1 MLMFLLFWNLF
12 GGIMMVPNA
21 SKRQQRKTSDI
32 SHWSSVSAKRR
43 VSKDFRARN
52 DWGTIWKF
60 ISVFT
65 YPSWP
70 CWICDCHFQ
79 VAMTSNRLDIMMISS
94 YCVSIRM
101 VFRIWG
107 TFHLFPGIKS
117 VLHPRP
123 RHMISGKARWSN
135 GWSLEIRLSNPKID
149 GTVGNL

>member
-1 MLMFLLFWNLF
+1 MTLLGAICWCFFCSETYLEGSWWSQ
-12 GGIMMVPNA
+12 MHPNA
-21 SKRQQRKTSDI
+21 SNEKQVTSAIDRAYRQSEEFQRTSGL
-32 SHWSSVSAKRR
+32 
-43 VSKDFRARN
+43 
-52 DWGTIWKF
+52 GTTGEPFGNF

-65 YPSWP
+65 YPSWT

-79 VAMTSNRLDIMMISS
+79 VAMTSNRLDIMMIS

-123 RHMISGKARWSN
+123 RHMISGKARWLVS
-135 GWSLEIRLSNPKID
+135 GYTP
-149 GTVGNL
+149 